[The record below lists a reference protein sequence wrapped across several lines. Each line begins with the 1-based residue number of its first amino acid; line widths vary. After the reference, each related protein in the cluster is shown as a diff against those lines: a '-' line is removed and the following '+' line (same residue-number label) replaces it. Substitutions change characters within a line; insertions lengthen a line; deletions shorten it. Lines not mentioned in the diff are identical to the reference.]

1 MAANFDIKFNTV
13 ELVDAAEEA
22 FQSVNEALGVQFTR
36 RITGNIWDW
45 PTPEPSGTPT
55 GSLPEEPAKNPHEPS
70 PRDIVDLGQLRDSY
84 KGPNMLEPTLAEHSW
99 PTEYAMA
106 VHEGARFADGRSM
119 PARPWTTRTI
129 KEWDVANA
137 YTRLARVLMR
147 KKAPP

>member
-1 MAANFDIKFNTV
+1 MADFDIKFNTV
-13 ELVDAAEEA
+13 ELVNAAEEA
-22 FQSVNEALGVQFTR
+22 FQSTNEALGVQFTR

-45 PTPEPSGTPT
+45 PN
-55 GSLPEEPAKNPHEPS
+55 APS
-70 PRDIVDLGQLRDSY
+70 PRDVVDLGQLRDSY

-129 KEWDVANA
+129 KEWDVGNA
-137 YTRLARVLMR
+137 YARIARVLLR